1 MQFRGMVMQS
11 IVILPL
17 SPLLPL
23 VSSEISIECGV
34 FIVLLC
40 KMKNIY

>member
-1 MQFRGMVMQS
+1 MHFRGMVMEP
-11 IVILPL
+11 VGILLL
-17 SPLLPL
+17 SPLLTL

-40 KMKNIY
+40 KMRNIY